1 MWSLE
6 GLRKIEVENYKK
18 EIEKLKNENSRLR
31 KIVKDQV
38 KFSIR
43 VVELMAEMDFLLE
56 KRGDSN
62 GPPYDRSSPEIP
74 IAVDADLTP
83 VCANK
88 TKEQSLVAN
97 ESLSLDEE
105 TVEEIDISIGE
116 GDDVKDFLD
125 SQDITASML
134 DAANQNESQVVSTN
148 QSPISKHAENSKK
161 LKCQKT
167 KKKKQK
173 IKPKAESE
181 TERIP
186 ENRLLEAENL
196 NFKRNSDGRFI
207 CPFTDICNYT
217 DKHSS
222 RLIVHVRKH
231 TGEKPFKCELCDK
244 TFTNKRDCKTHFL
257 THPES
262 GAVKCQQCK
271 KKFSPSKI
279 QIHHQKGCGRFKFKN
294 I

>member
-1 MWSLE
+1 M
-6 GLRKIEVENYKK
+6 RKIEVQNYKK

-56 KRGDSN
+56 KRGHSN
-62 GPPYDRSSPEIP
+62 GPPSDRCGPKIP
-74 IAVDADLTP
+74 IEVDADLTP

-105 TVEEIDISIGE
+105 TVEEIDNSIGE
-116 GDDVKDFLD
+116 GDDVKNFLD
-125 SQDITASML
+125 DSISNS
-134 DAANQNESQVVSTN
+134 ANQNEHQVVLAN
-148 QSPISKHAENSKK
+148 QSPSFKHTDNSRK
-161 LKCQKT
+161 LKCQTT
-167 KKKKQK
+167 KKKKPN

-181 TERIP
+181 TESILQ
-186 ENRLLEAENL
+186 NQLFEAENL
-196 NFKRNSDGRFI
+196 HFKRKSDGRFI

-231 TGEKPFKCELCDK
+231 TGEKLFKCELCDK

-279 QIHHQKGCGRFKFKN
+279 QIHHQRGCGRFKFKN
-294 I
+294 IWN

>member
-1 MWSLE
+1 MWSLQ

-56 KRGDSN
+56 KRGHSN
-62 GPPYDRSSPEIP
+62 GPPSDRCGPKIP
-74 IAVDADLTP
+74 IEVDADLTP
-83 VCANK
+83 VYGNK

-97 ESLSLDEE
+97 ESLSLYEE
-105 TVEEIDISIGE
+105 TVEEIDNSISE
-116 GDDVKDFLD
+116 VDDVKNFLD
-125 SQDITASML
+125 HSISNS
-134 DAANQNESQVVSTN
+134 ANQNEQQVVLAN
-148 QSPISKHAENSKK
+148 QSPSFKHTDNSRK
-161 LKCQKT
+161 LKCQTT
-167 KKKKQK
+167 KKKKPN

-181 TERIP
+181 TESILQ
-186 ENRLLEAENL
+186 NHLFEAENL
-196 NFKRNSDGRFI
+196 HFKRKSDGRFI

-244 TFTNKRDCKTHFL
+244 TFTNKRDCKSHFL

>member
-1 MWSLE
+1 M
-6 GLRKIEVENYKK
+6 RKIEVQNYKK

-56 KRGDSN
+56 KRGHSN
-62 GPPYDRSSPEIP
+62 GPPSDRSSPEIQ
-74 IAVDADLTP
+74 IEVDADLTP
-83 VCANK
+83 VSANQ

-97 ESLSLDEE
+97 ESLSLEEE
-105 TVEEIDISIGE
+105 TVEKIDISIGE

-125 SQDITASML
+125 SQDVTGPML
-134 DAANQNESQVVSTN
+134 DSANQNESQVVSTN
-148 QSPISKHAENSKK
+148 QSPIFKHAENSEK

-167 KKKKQK
+167 KKKKSK
-173 IKPKAESE
+173 INLKAESE
-181 TERIP
+181 SESILQ
-186 ENRLLEAENL
+186 NQLFEAENL
-196 NFKRNSDGRFI
+196 HFKRKSDGRFI

-217 DKHSS
+217 DQHSS

-244 TFTNKRDCKTHFL
+244 TFTNRRDCKTHFL

>member
-1 MWSLE
+1 M
-6 GLRKIEVENYKK
+6 RKIEVENYKK

-62 GPPYDRSSPEIP
+62 GPPDRCGPKIQIE
-74 IAVDADLTP
+74 VDADLTP

-105 TVEEIDISIGE
+105 TVEEIDNSIGE
-116 GDDVKDFLD
+116 GDDVKNFLD
-125 SQDITASML
+125 DSISNS
-134 DAANQNESQVVSTN
+134 ANQNEHQAVLAN
-148 QSPISKHAENSKK
+148 QSPSFKHTDSSRKF
-161 LKCQKT
+161 KCQTT
-167 KKKKQK
+167 KKKKPN

-181 TERIP
+181 TESTQT
-186 ENRLLEAENL
+186 ENQLFEAENL
-196 NFKRNSDGRFI
+196 HFKRKSDGRFI

-244 TFTNKRDCKTHFL
+244 TFTNKRDCRSHFL

>member
-1 MWSLE
+1 M
-6 GLRKIEVENYKK
+6 RKIEVENYQK

-56 KRGDSN
+56 KRGHSN
-62 GPPYDRSSPEIP
+62 GPPDRCGPKIP
-74 IAVDADLTP
+74 IEVDADLTP

-105 TVEEIDISIGE
+105 TVEEIDNSIGE
-116 GDDVKDFLD
+116 SDDVKNFLD
-125 SQDITASML
+125 DSISNS
-134 DAANQNESQVVSTN
+134 ANQNEHQVVLAN
-148 QSPISKHAENSKK
+148 QSPSFKHIDNSRK
-161 LKCQKT
+161 LKCQTT
-167 KKKKQK
+167 KKKKHK

-181 TERIP
+181 TKSILQ
-186 ENRLLEAENL
+186 NQLFGAENL
-196 NFKRNSDGRFI
+196 HFKRKSDGRFI

-244 TFTNKRDCKTHFL
+244 TFTNKRDCKSHFL